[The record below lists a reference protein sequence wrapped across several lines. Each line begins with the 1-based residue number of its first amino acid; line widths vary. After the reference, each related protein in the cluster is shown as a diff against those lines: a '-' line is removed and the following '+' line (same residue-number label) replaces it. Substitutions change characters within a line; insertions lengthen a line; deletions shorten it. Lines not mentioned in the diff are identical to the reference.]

1 MAVAGEIRQ
10 SHGSLAEAAM
20 EMIQD
25 GMVVGLGSGHTV
37 AAVIKLLGRRV
48 QDGLHIRGVPTS
60 GETAQLA
67 TGREWT
73 SVRFPAWLAQVCFW
87 KWPTSFS
94 LRNKMMSESS
104 RNYDAEAN
112 NTG

>member
-10 SHGSLAEAAM
+10 SHGSLAEAAV

-37 AAVIKLLGRRV
+37 AAVVKLLGRRV

-67 TGREWT
+67 TRLGMDFRKIPGVVGTGLFLEMADIVLVEEQND
-73 SVRFPAWLAQVCFW
+73 VRVIE
-87 KWPTSFS
+87 K
-94 LRNKMMSESS
+94 LRRGGK
-104 RNYDAEAN
+104 
-112 NTG
+112 